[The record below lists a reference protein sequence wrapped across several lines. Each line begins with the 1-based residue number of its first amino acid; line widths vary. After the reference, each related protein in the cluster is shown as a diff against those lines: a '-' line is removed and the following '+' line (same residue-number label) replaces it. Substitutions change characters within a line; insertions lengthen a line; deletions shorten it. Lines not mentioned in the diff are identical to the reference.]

1 MFARALDAIGRQTI
15 SVFEGVGR
23 ASMLFIETCVWI
35 FRPPYRI
42 NQLFKAMEFVGV
54 GSLFIVL
61 LTGVFTGAV
70 FALQGAGAFRMFN
83 AKTSSDQPL
92 AQFGQRTV
100 AGLDR
105 LNGDRSRRKW
115 DRDGNWD
122 HACDRTN

>member
-70 FALQGAGAFRMFN
+70 FALRERALFECLMPKA
-83 AKTSSDQPL
+83 SSDQLL
-92 AQFGQRTV
+92 ASVWPENCR
-100 AGLDR
+100 
-105 LNGDRSRRKW
+105 RS
-115 DRDGNWD
+115 
-122 HACDRTN
+122 